1 MEGQVAQGCIVNR
14 RQFMAQ
20 CGVLGAASLLI
31 PGASAVATQLAEVP
45 LFFDISLAQWSL
57 HRQLRSGALSALDFP
72 VKTQQVFGIQAV
84 EYVNQFFHDKAEDAS
99 FLSQLKGRCDDHGVV
114 SLLIMIDGEGHLGAP
129 QERERLQ
136 AVENHYKWVDAAK
149 YLGCHSIR
157 VNITGV
163 GESADVQAAAIDGLS
178 RLCEFAADRE
188 MNVIVE
194 NNVGYASSGSWL
206 AKVLRDVGRDN
217 CGSLPDFGNFG
228 DYDRYQG
235 VTDLMPYAKGI
246 SAKSFEFDSTGNE
259 LQTDFFRML
268 KIIKQAGYTGYI
280 GVEFEGA
287 GDEDAGVKATKEL
300 LLRLG
305 RTLS

>member
-1 MEGQVAQGCIVNR
+1 MDR
-14 RQFMAQ
+14 RQFMKQ
-20 CGVLGAASLLI
+20 CGVLGAASMLMPSALAVEKI
-31 PGASAVATQLAEVP
+31 PAESP

-57 HRQLRSGALSALDFP
+57 HRQLRSSALSVLDFP
-72 VKTQQVFGIQAV
+72 VKTGEVFGIRAV
-84 EYVNQFFHDKAEDAS
+84 EYVNQFFPDKAEDAA

-129 QERERLQ
+129 LESERLQ
-136 AVENHYKWVDAAK
+136 AVENHYKWIDAAK

-163 GESADVQAAAIDGLS
+163 GSSADVQSAAIDGLS
-178 RLCEFAADRE
+178 RLCEFAAARD
-188 MNVIVE
+188 MSIIVE

-206 AKVLRDVGRDN
+206 AQVLSDVGLDN
-217 CGSLPDFGNFG
+217 CGALPDFGNFS

-235 VTDLMPYAKGI
+235 VADLMPYAMGV
-246 SAKSFEFDSTGNE
+246 SAKSFEFDAAGNE
-259 LQTDFFRML
+259 LQTDFLRML
-268 KIIKQAGYTGYI
+268 KIIKHYGYTGYI

-287 GDEDAGVKATKEL
+287 GDEDSGVMATKEL

>member
-1 MEGQVAQGCIVNR
+1 MDR
-14 RQFMAQ
+14 RQFIRRW
-20 CGVLGAASLLI
+20 GVLGAASVLM
-31 PGASAVATQLAEVP
+31 PNALAMVEMQAESP

-57 HRQLRSGALSALDFP
+57 HRQLRSGALSALEFP
-72 VKTQQVFGIQAV
+72 VKTQKVFGIRAV
-84 EYVNQFFHDKAEDAS
+84 EYVNQFFHDKAEDVA
-99 FLSQLKGRCDDHGVV
+99 FLSQLKGRCDDHGVT

-129 QERERLQ
+129 LESERLQ

-157 VNITGV
+157 VNITGD
-163 GESADVQAAAIDGLS
+163 GNSADVQSAAVDGLS
-178 RLCEFAADRE
+178 RLCEFAATRD
-188 MNVIVE
+188 MNIIVE

-206 AKVLRDVGRDN
+206 ARVLRDVGRDN

-246 SAKSFEFDSTGNE
+246 SAKSFEFDSAGNE
-259 LQTDFFRML
+259 LQTDFLKML
-268 KIIKQAGYTGYI
+268 TIIKHAGYKGYI

-287 GDEDAGVKATKEL
+287 GDEDSGVMATKEL